1 MSVAM
6 IYTVYHAGGRSV
18 TAGVERAEVRE
29 PSLGEGLRELLDH
42 IAVELAEEY
51 VRLMEAAAENEARCA
66 GTRPMAPPRKA
77 GGGR

>member
-1 MSVAM
+1 MPQGKSVA
-6 IYTVYHAGGRSV
+6 AS
-18 TAGVERAEVRE
+18 AKRAETRE

-51 VRLMEAAAENEARCA
+51 VRLMEAAANEARCA
-66 GTRPMAPPRKA
+66 ERRPMAPPQNA

>member
-1 MSVAM
+1 MPPGQDVAV
-6 IYTVYHAGGRSV
+6 IPRG
-18 TAGVERAEVRE
+18 AEARQ
-29 PSLGEGLRELLDH
+29 SNLGEDLRELLDH

-66 GTRPMAPPRKA
+66 ERRPMAPPQRI